1 MKPVEWLG
9 SARTD
14 LQSFPSA
21 ARAEI
26 GYQLYRVQ
34 NGLDPSDWKSMPSVG
49 SGVQEIRVQSQNA
62 FRVIYVATIK
72 EAVYV
77 LHVFQK
83 KTLKTRQSDI
93 TVARDRLHT
102 LTRRKSHAPKK

>member
-1 MKPVEWLG
+1 
-9 SARTD
+9 
-14 LQSFPSA
+14 
-21 ARAEI
+21 
-26 GYQLYRVQ
+26 
-34 NGLDPSDWKSMPSVG
+34 MPSVG

-93 TVARDRLHT
+93 TIAQDRLHT